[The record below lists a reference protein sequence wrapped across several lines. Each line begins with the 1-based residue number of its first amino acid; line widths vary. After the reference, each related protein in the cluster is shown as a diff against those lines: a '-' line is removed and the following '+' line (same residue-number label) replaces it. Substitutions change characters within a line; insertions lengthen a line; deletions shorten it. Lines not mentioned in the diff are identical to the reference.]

1 MDTTSKPFWVVMCSV
16 CGKRI
21 NDDAGP
27 IDDDGHAAHDE
38 CYAPGPVLASQEST
52 TQTGPTKQLDRWRTF
67 ATRVIREAIG
77 VLAEGH
83 N

>member
-21 NDDAGP
+21 NDDAGYM
-27 IDDDGHAAHDE
+27 DDAGHAVHNE
-38 CYAPGPVLASQEST
+38 CYGPAVLTSQES
-52 TQTGPTKQLDRWRTF
+52 PTHTVPLHPLDRWRTF
-67 ATRVIREAIG
+67 ATKMIRGAIG

>member
-1 MDTTSKPFWVVMCSV
+1 MCSV

-21 NDDAGP
+21 NDDAGY
-27 IDDDGHAAHDE
+27 IDDEGHAVHDG
-38 CYAPGPVLASQEST
+38 CYGPDVLASQESL
-52 TQTGPTKQLDRWRTF
+52 TQTVPLHPLDRWRTL
-67 ATRVIREAIG
+67 ATRMIKEAIG